1 MFTVKR
7 LNCAEIK
14 TTMVYGDNMIAQQSN
29 SNIDRNQNEWLHPYV
44 RKNDRKK
51 SKYNNQQQQW

>member
-1 MFTVKR
+1 
-7 LNCAEIK
+7 
-14 TTMVYGDNMIAQQSN
+14 MVYGDNMIAQQSN

-51 SKYNNQQQQW
+51 SKYNNQHQQW